1 MPADRRLAALPAASP
16 RAAARAFAR
25 WRRQLAMRATLAR
38 LRCRFALLALAA
50 LAGCAQLGLA
60 RDPFPPVIFVH
71 GRGDSAASW
80 QTMIW
85 RFESNGWP
93 RQRLFA
99 IDVPYPTA
107 NGDGAAAQP
116 GRASAADPMQ
126 VVSDEV
132 DRILARTRTDRAVVV
147 GSSSDGYV
155 VRSAVKNGAAAKAA
169 LHAALVESVRGH
181 YVPRSPFNDSRTFE
195 RTWQFAAGATPRRLA
210 IVAESSPVLGGRIE
224 QPATRRPL
232 AGARVEVY
240 EVVPGTGERL
250 GAPLYAGTTGADGRW
265 GPMPARS
272 DAPYEFVLAAPGFA
286 VTHVYRSAFPRS
298 SDIVDLQPV
307 RLTGAERAAGSVV
320 IMSRPRG
327 DFDLRRDHLSLDGA
341 ALPGVT
347 PGAIGVS
354 ESMLLLPPGPVR
366 TVIAECNGER
376 IAVRNWPAA
385 QNQAV
390 IAELHY

>member
-1 MPADRRLAALPAASP
+1 M
-16 RAAARAFAR
+16 
-25 WRRQLAMRATLAR
+25 LAR
-38 LRCRFALLALAA
+38 LRYWLALLALAGLAA

-60 RDPFPPVIFVH
+60 SDPYPPVIFVH

-99 IDVPYPTA
+99 IDVPYPPA
-107 NGDGAAAQP
+107 SGVGAAAQP
-116 GRASAADPMQ
+116 ASASTAASTAASTHASDVDPMQ

-132 DRILARTRTDRAVVV
+132 DRILARSRSDQAVVV
-147 GSSSDGYV
+147 VSSSDGYV
-155 VRSAVKNGAAAKAA
+155 VRSKVKNGAAAKAA

-181 YVPRSPFNDSRTFE
+181 YAPRSLFNDSRTFE

-224 QPATRRPL
+224 QPGTRRPM
-232 AGARVEVY
+232 AGVRVEVY
-240 EVVPGTGERL
+240 EVAPGTGERL
-250 GAPLYAGTTGADGRW
+250 GASQYAGLTGADGRW

-307 RLTGAERAAGSVV
+307 RLAGAERSVGSVV

-327 DFDLRRDHLSLDGA
+327 VFDLHRDRLSLDGA
-341 ALPGVT
+341 ALPGVS

-354 ESMLLLPPGPVR
+354 ESTLLLPPGPVR

-376 IAVRNWPAA
+376 IAVRSWAAA
-385 QNQAV
+385 QDQAV
-390 IAELHY
+390 VAELHY